1 MRHHDRPGHPGNLG
15 HTPHPHDAATDFAS
29 DPSAADAPATADA
42 RATTDAPAA
51 RVSGRHR
58 KGGRARRHAA
68 RRPSF
73 RTAVTVA
80 GSAAAV
86 LTVATGMY
94 VAFLGTGG
102 TTTAPSAA
110 EPVVALRSAGAGGA
124 DAAPESVRQAGSVRE
139 VEAVRVAGSGRE
151 VEAVRVAGPISSV
164 PSAPSTAATPFAR
177 TAVTAP
183 AGSAPAAPRP
193 QTPPKAESERR
204 RGPRPEQAPERPG
217 PAQPQGRQQEQR
229 GAAPVAEAGAGKAA
243 RFVQDVIALANAERE
258 RAGCGPLHSES
269 HLRTAAQGHADDM
282 SARDYYEHDNPE
294 GRDAGDRMT
303 GAGYTW
309 STWGENI
316 HRGPKTPVR
325 AMEDWMDSPGH
336 RANILNCAF
345 KDIGV
350 GVTLTANGPW
360 WVQNFGARR

>member
-1 MRHHDRPGHPGNLG
+1 MRHHDRPGPPGHPEPA
-15 HTPHPHDAATDFAS
+15 PHPLDGVRDFA
-29 DPSAADAPATADA
+29 ADPATADDPATEDA
-42 RATTDAPAA
+42 RASAYAPGA

-58 KGGRARRHAA
+58 KGGGARRRPA

-94 VAFLGTGG
+94 VASLGSGG
-102 TTTAPSAA
+102 TTAVPSAA
-110 EPVVALRSAGAGGA
+110 EPVVALPSTTTAGASDTAPETVRGAGG
-124 DAAPESVRQAGSVRE
+124 VRE
-139 VEAVRVAGSGRE
+139 VRAVRVT
-151 VEAVRVAGPISSV
+151 GPSSAV
-164 PSAPSTAATPFAR
+164 PSPPSTAATPSPR
-177 TAVTAP
+177 TAGTAP

-193 QTPPKAESERR
+193 ETPPKAESERQREPR
-204 RGPRPEQAPERPG
+204 REQAPAQPR
-217 PAQPQGRQQEQR
+217 PAQPQGLQR
-229 GAAPVAEAGAGKAA
+229 AQGAAPVAQAPAGKAP

-258 RAGCGPLHSES
+258 KAGCGPLRPES

-282 SARDYYEHDNPE
+282 SARDYYEHDDPE

-316 HRGPKTPVR
+316 HRGPKTPAR

-336 RANILNCAF
+336 RANILNCSF

>member
-1 MRHHDRPGHPGNLG
+1 MRHHDRPGHPGDPE
-15 HTPHPHDAATDFAS
+15 HTPHPHDAVRDL
-29 DPSAADAPATADA
+29 AADPRAADDPAGEDA
-42 RATTDAPAA
+42 RAAADAPAA

-58 KGGRARRHAA
+58 KGGRAGRRAA

-94 VAFLGTGG
+94 VASLGTGG
-102 TTTAPSAA
+102 TTAAPSAA
-110 EPVVALRSAGAGGA
+110 EPVVALRPTSAGAGGA
-124 DAAPESVRQAGSVRE
+124 DAAPESVREAGSVRQ
-139 VEAVRVAGSGRE
+139 AGSGRE
-151 VEAVRVAGPISSV
+151 VEAVRGAGPTSSG
-164 PSAPSTAATPFAR
+164 PSAPSTAATPSPR
-177 TAVTAP
+177 TAGKAP

-193 QTPPKAESERR
+193 ETPPKAESERQ
-204 RGPRPEQAPERPG
+204 RGPRPEQAPEQPG
-217 PAQPQGRQQEQR
+217 PAQPEGGQQERR
-229 GAAPVAEAGAGKAA
+229 GAAPVAEAPAGKAA

-258 RAGCGPLHSES
+258 RAGCGPLHSEN

-316 HRGPKTPVR
+316 HRGPKTPAR